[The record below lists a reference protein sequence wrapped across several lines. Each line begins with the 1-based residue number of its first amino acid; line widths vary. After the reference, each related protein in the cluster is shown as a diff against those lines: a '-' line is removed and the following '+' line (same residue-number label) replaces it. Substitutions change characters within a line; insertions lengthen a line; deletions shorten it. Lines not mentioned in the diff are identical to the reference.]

1 MLNRRQYY
9 NAEFYHLISAIK
21 KTVDRG
27 REVLL
32 FKATGNH
39 SRILQLLLDEG
50 FITSF
55 QVHDSLVIIRIRHS
69 YKLQMGQKRFC
80 LIELAKRIGRR
91 NYTISL
97 ADLQRLQRREGG
109 AAYYVLNT
117 DRGLLTSF
125 NAIEKCVGGDLL
137 LKIA

>member
-1 MLNRRQYY
+1 VLAQRQHY
-9 NAEFYHLISAIK
+9 NKEFYHLISAIK
-21 KTVDRG
+21 KTMDRN

-39 SRILQLLLDEG
+39 SHILQLLLDEG

-55 QVHDSLVIIRIRHS
+55 QCYKGFIAIRLRQGG
-69 YKLQMGQKRFC
+69 KVGLDQKRFS

-91 NYTISL
+91 NHTISL
-97 ADLQRLQRREGG
+97 TDLRLLQRREGG

-117 DRGLLTSF
+117 DKGLLTSF
-125 NAIEKCVGGDLL
+125 NAIEKCVGGELL